1 MRFQILRC
9 RPVGDFLLIPD
20 KLLYW
25 AGSVAIDYN
34 MVDQY
39 YLWRALKKSGVA
51 KPEWPIREEQG
62 WFKSSIASHMREYLK
77 GRNEATVFVV
87 DNEAVMRKAL
97 LHPVEIR

>member
-1 MRFQILRC
+1 LGWLGSDRLQYGSSILF
-9 RPVGDFLLIPD
+9 V
-20 KLLYW
+20 
-25 AGSVAIDYN
+25 AGT
-34 MVDQY
+34 
-39 YLWRALKKSGVA
+39 KKSGVA